1 MRWGVRMEGGGGG
14 GGGIEVVGEVEE
26 MTYNS
31 FSRIPC
37 TIGQFICTHEP
48 TGQW

>member
-1 MRWGVRMEGGGGG
+1 MGCKNGGGG

-26 MTYNS
+26 MRCCSYNS